1 MPRRIFLFITTFLA
15 LGLGACG
22 GKEETETAPVVRPAK
37 LLTVGNASQR
47 REMSFP
53 AVVRA
58 TQSAELTF
66 PVAGEVTELN
76 VLEGAEV
83 TKGDQI
89 ARLDDRNA
97 RNSLAQAQA
106 ELENTK
112 TEFERAKRLRDQD
125 AISQSVLDTRET
137 QLEVQQAAVRNARK
151 ALEDTTIR
159 APFTGNVSRV
169 YVEQFQNVQ
178 AKEPIATVQSN
189 ATEAI
194 VNIPGTIVARVPQL
208 QPIGTTVVLDAA
220 PDIEIPGTFRE
231 ASGQA
236 DPTTQTY
243 QISFTFDPPENLLI
257 LPGMTAT
264 VRSTFL
270 FRDVPD
276 IAVAGIAVPIDA
288 IIAEG
293 EQRYV
298 WVVGD
303 DMTLAKRVI
312 QVAPDI
318 SDSITVI
325 SGLESGET
333 IVAAGGAFM
342 AEGMTVRAWAP
353 E

>member
-1 MPRRIFLFITTFLA
+1 MPRRLSLLLTGLLA

-22 GKEETETAPVVRPAK
+22 GEQEEEQAPVVRPAK
-37 LLTVGNASQR
+37 LLTVGSASQR

-66 PVAGEVTELN
+66 PVAGEVVELN

-83 TKGDQI
+83 NKGDQI
-89 ARLDDRNA
+89 ARLDGRNA
-97 RNSLAQAQA
+97 RNSLTQAQA
-106 ELENTK
+106 ELENTR
-112 TEFERAKRLRDQD
+112 TEYERAKRLRDQD
-125 AISQSVLDTRET
+125 AISQSVLETRET

-159 APFTGNVSRV
+159 APFTGSVSRV

-220 PDIEIPGTFRE
+220 HDIQIPATFRE

-257 LPGMTAT
+257 LPGMTAN
-264 VRSTFL
+264 VKSTFL

-276 IAVAGIAVPIDA
+276 IAMAGIAVPIDA
-288 IIAEG
+288 IVSEG
-293 EQRYV
+293 TQRYV
-298 WVVGD
+298 WVVSEE
-303 DMTLAKRVI
+303 MKLTKRVVE
-312 QVAPDI
+312 VAPDV

-333 IVAAGGAFM
+333 IVAAGGSFM
-342 AEGMTVRAWAP
+342 AEGMIVRAWTP